1 MQGRRHEDMKPEHN
15 NSFQPFIPAEKLLPE
30 LTVTS
35 VVSGILLA
43 IIFGVVNAYLGLKIG
58 MTISASIPA
67 AVVSMSLT
75 RIIMKRNSILENN
88 IVQTIGSAGESVAAG
103 VIFTIPAMFL
113 WTNSVEFPIPSTGF
127 ITLVALLGGILGVM
141 FMIPLRKALIVKEH
155 GYLLYPEGTACA
167 DVLLVGEEGGDKAK
181 ATFGG
186 MGLGAL
192 YKFLADG
199 LKLFPSNLE
208 VYTNKFLI
216 GGEALPALLGVGFI
230 IGKRVAGFMLGGSVL
245 GWFVIIPII
254 SVFGT
259 NSNSII
265 FPASVPVSQ
274 LAIWDIWDYYI
285 RYIGA
290 GAVAFGGMFSLIKS
304 IPIIFETFVEI
315 IRDYM
320 EIRGSKSTLRTE
332 RDIPMYI
339 VGVTI
344 AFIVLT
350 IALLPS
356 IHIGIAGAFIIV
368 IFGFFFSTVSS
379 RIVGLVGSS
388 SNPISG
394 MTIATLIISSLIFKM
409 LRGSASETIITVV
422 TVGSIIC
429 IIIAVAGDTSQDLKT
444 GFLVGATPY
453 KQQIGEII
461 GVITTALVLGGV
473 LILLNKAWGF
483 GSSNL
488 PAPQATLVKLV
499 VEGVMQGNLPW
510 SLIFIG
516 FGIGIVIE
524 LLGLP
529 ILPIAIGLYLPIH
542 LTTTIFIGGFVRGI
556 LNLEFINF
564 NEFERQEKI
573 GSGILYASG
582 LIAGEGIVGIIL
594 ALLSVLNINIALG
607 FDIGPKGTIILF
619 SFLVYMLIK
628 WSVLKKVEY

>member
-1 MQGRRHEDMKPEHN
+1 MKAENHD
-15 NSFQPFIPAEKLLPE
+15 SFKPFIAAEKMLPE
-30 LTVTS
+30 LTLTS
-35 VVSGILLA
+35 VISGILLA
-43 IIFGVVNAYLGLKIG
+43 IIFGVVNAYLGLKVG

-88 IVQTIGSAGESVAAG
+88 IVQTIGSAGESLAAG

-113 WTNSVEFPIPSTGF
+113 WTNSAEGISPSAGF
-127 ITLVALLGGILGVM
+127 ITLIALLGGILGVM
-141 FMIPLRKALIVKEH
+141 FMIPLRKAIIVKEH
-155 GYLLYPEGTACA
+155 GHLPYPEGAACA
-167 DVLLVGEEGGDKAK
+167 DVLLAGEEGGDKAK
-181 ATFGG
+181 ATFAG
-186 MGLGAL
+186 MGLGAI

-199 LKLFPSNLE
+199 LNLFPSKLEFHIKNL
-208 VYTNKFLI
+208 LI

-230 IGKRVAGFMLGGSVL
+230 VGKRIAGFMLAGSFL

-254 SVFGT
+254 FVFGA
-259 NSNSII
+259 NSNAVI

-274 LAIWDIWDYYI
+274 LTNWDIWNYYI

-290 GAVAFGGMFSLIKS
+290 GAVALGGMLSLIKS

-315 IRDYM
+315 IRDYK
-320 EIRGSKSTLRTE
+320 EIRGSKSALRTE
-332 RDIPMYI
+332 KDIPMYI
-339 VGVTI
+339 VGITI
-344 AFIVLT
+344 AFIVL
-350 IALLPS
+350 IVAILPS
-356 IHIGIAGAFIIV
+356 IKIGIAGAFIIV

-379 RIVGLVGSS
+379 RIVGLIGSS

-394 MTIATLIISSLIFKM
+394 MTIATLIIASLVFKM
-409 LRGSASETIITVV
+409 IRGAGTETIFTIL

-429 IIIAVAGDTSQDLKT
+429 IVIAVAGDTSQDLKT

-483 GSSNL
+483 GSSDL
-488 PAPQATLVKLV
+488 PTPQATLVKLV

-516 FGIGIVIE
+516 IGIGMVIE
-524 LLGLP
+524 LLELP

-542 LTTTIFIGGFVRGI
+542 LTTTIFIGGLVRGI
-556 LNLEFINF
+556 LDIDFINF
-564 NEFERQEKI
+564 NDFERQEKI

-582 LIAGEGIVGIIL
+582 LIAGEGIVGVIL
-594 ALLSVLNINIALG
+594 ALLSVLNI
-607 FDIGPKGTIILF
+607 DTTIGLSVGGIGTIILF

-628 WSVLKKVEY
+628 WSVLKKIEEY

>member
-1 MQGRRHEDMKPEHN
+1 MKPEHN